1 MKLVRNLFLSSIVSA
16 GSLTV
21 GYAQSVQPAITP
33 DPQIEANIQQWLK
46 KMTLE
51 EKIGQMCEIT
61 IDVVTDFEESRK
73 KGFTLSSA
81 KLDTC
86 LLYTS
91 PSPRD

>member
-46 KMTLE
+46 K
-51 EKIGQMCEIT
+51 
-61 IDVVTDFEESRK
+61 
-73 KGFTLSSA
+73 
-81 KLDTC
+81 
-86 LLYTS
+86 
-91 PSPRD
+91 